1 MDSLGFIYLNIIKI
15 KELVDLAYNYL
26 PSNEAEHFW
35 PSFFPRKKIC
45 LLTQIAANPAGISS
59 FESQHDSK

>member
-35 PSFFPRKKIC
+35 PNFFSKKKNMS
-45 LLTQIAANPAGISS
+45 L
-59 FESQHDSK
+59 DSDCGQSCWYL